1 MRLILVI
8 ITQCKNSSLFSV
20 LLKKYCILPSLNIW
34 SHMIWFVLIFG
45 LTIKVNDIEVL
56 QDKDVILLE
65 YYAMSREIVLI
76 TDKIFKDGFE

>member
-1 MRLILVI
+1 
-8 ITQCKNSSLFSV
+8 
-20 LLKKYCILPSLNIW
+20 
-34 SHMIWFVLIFG
+34 MIWFVLIYG